1 MLLSSLLDPE
11 PPRRRGPTQSMPKPC
26 PRCGLENA
34 DEAARCSRCDAP
46 LRGATTITPEFRRFL
61 LWLAA
66 FAVITAIGVSA
77 LVWVHRTAVPLGDPV
92 VPPIDRAAQ
101 EEAFAREQAMEAPPP
116 GSGSATAPGPGSPPA
131 AMPPQPVAPQAR
143 DVDPGT
149 PTDPAGPTTG
159 SDEAL
164 APLLGEEDV
173 TDEMPPVSPAI
184 GWSREILPPTGRP
197 TPQPGTSVLPAPPA
211 GESPAFPE
219 SGPAA
224 SFPPVA
230 PAAPGTSSVDDT
242 RDGEAASPQGQLA
255 QPGAPPA
262 SSEGQAAPA
271 DGSAAAG
278 QPGSARS
285 LEEVQRAQCARE
297 GFLTRFV
304 CHERVRLAY
313 CESRWNRH
321 PDCMVDSNATNY

>member
-197 TPQPGTSVLPAPPA
+197 TPQPGTSVPPA

-224 SFPPVA
+224 SFPPVP
-230 PAAPGTSSVDDT
+230 PAAPGTASVDDA
-242 RDGEAASPQGQLA
+242 RDGEAASSQGQLA

-271 DGSAAAG
+271 DGPAAAG
-278 QPGSARS
+278 QPGPARS